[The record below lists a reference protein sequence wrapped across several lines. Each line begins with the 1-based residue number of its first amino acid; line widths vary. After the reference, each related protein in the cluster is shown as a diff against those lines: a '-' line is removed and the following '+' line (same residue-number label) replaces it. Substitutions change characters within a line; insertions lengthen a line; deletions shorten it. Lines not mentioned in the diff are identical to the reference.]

1 VTGEPTPGSAGAAGR
16 LAKVLLVG
24 AAGLVAGFL
33 LLSFLLSAIS
43 ERHDVCACRDGSRRA
58 DWAWA
63 LRSPASH
70 CAELCRERG
79 GGDVVPAPP
88 RPPARR

>member
-1 VTGEPTPGSAGAAGR
+1 VTGGAAAGGARAAGR

-33 LLSFLLSAIS
+33 VLALLLSAIS

-58 DWAWA
+58 GWAWA
-63 LRSPASH
+63 LRSPAAH
-70 CAELCRERG
+70 CGELCRESG

-88 RPPARR
+88 RSPARR